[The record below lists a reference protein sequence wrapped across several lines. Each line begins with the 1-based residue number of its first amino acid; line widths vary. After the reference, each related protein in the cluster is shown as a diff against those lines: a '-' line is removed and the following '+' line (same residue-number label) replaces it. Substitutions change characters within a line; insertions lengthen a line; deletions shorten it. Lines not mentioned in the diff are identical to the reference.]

1 MRTYMRHEDSKVP
14 ENEAD
19 AGGEAGRTS
28 PGHNGGRCL
37 APHGLV
43 AIGYVASFTLLA
55 LVLRQGMPLGAAY
68 GIWGA
73 MGVATTAVMSALI
86 FGESLTWIMGAGIVL
101 IIGGVLAVELGSHT
115 GHQNKEGVA

>member
-1 MRTYMRHEDSKVP
+1 MTKWILLTGAILSEVTASLSLKGALDHPSLYI
-14 ENEAD
+14 
-19 AGGEAGRTS
+19 
-28 PGHNGGRCL
+28 
-37 APHGLV
+37 LV

-86 FGESLTWIMGAGIVL
+86 IVL

>member
-1 MRTYMRHEDSKVP
+1 MTKWILLTGSILSEVTASLSLKGALDHPSLYI
-14 ENEAD
+14 
-19 AGGEAGRTS
+19 
-28 PGHNGGRCL
+28 
-37 APHGLV
+37 LV